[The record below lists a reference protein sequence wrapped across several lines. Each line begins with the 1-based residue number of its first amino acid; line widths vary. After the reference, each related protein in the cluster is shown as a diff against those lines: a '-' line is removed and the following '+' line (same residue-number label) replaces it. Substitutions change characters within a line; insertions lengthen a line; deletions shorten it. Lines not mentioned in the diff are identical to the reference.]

1 MEHPEH
7 PEHPEQLAHLEQSVH
22 PEQLVHPERVEQR
35 QIVPRS
41 PLGHHPGLSAPVV
54 YPNLVRLVHQAR
66 LGRQANLARPD
77 P

>member
-1 MEHPEH
+1 MVHPEH
-7 PEHPEQLAHLEQSVH
+7 QEHLEH
-22 PEQLVHPERVEQR
+22 LEHLEQLVHPERVEQR

-41 PLGHHPGLSAPVV
+41 PLGHHLGLSAPVV

-66 LGRQANLARPD
+66 LGRQARQARPD